1 MNHIN
6 MFRNVSL
13 EKGRFYI
20 HFIVSFADSF
30 SQNFIIKFRDEPSNL
45 MICTVQHPF
54 CIPFDQSLLL
64 SMEQEDHFTIVN
76 FIIKFFN

>member
-30 SQNFIIKFRDEPSNL
+30 SQNFIIKCRDEPSNL
-45 MICTVQHPF
+45 MICTV
-54 CIPFDQSLLL
+54 
-64 SMEQEDHFTIVN
+64 
-76 FIIKFFN
+76 